1 MFSSVYLRIYAVT
14 RRNVLLG
21 SLLLVLISIQLC
33 FGIYFIT
40 RTGMTPGKF
49 LFPFIHSCGLIS
61 FLAQPLPEIKLDAF
75 EVCIYNR
82 WKLGEL
88 LFTNMVIGFGMFQ
101 L

>member
-1 MFSSVYLRIYAVT
+1 
-14 RRNVLLG
+14 
-21 SLLLVLISIQLC
+21 
-33 FGIYFIT
+33 
-40 RTGMTPGKF
+40 MTPGKF

-61 FLAQPLPEIKLDAF
+61 FLAQSLPEIKLDAF